1 MRKPIGKPGKK
12 SDVSKLRR
20 KLAIRKKVSG
30 TTERP
35 RVVIFKGNRNVSVQ
49 VIDDV
54 LGKTLFSVQTYGKNG
69 IKATANKE
77 GAKAVGTQVAAL
89 MKENKLTQGVFDRG
103 GYPYHGVV
111 ASLADAIRE
120 NGIKL

>member
-12 SDVSKLRR
+12 SDVRKIRR
-20 KLAIRKKVSG
+20 RLAIRKKVSG
-30 TTERP
+30 TAERP
-35 RVVIFKGNRNVSVQ
+35 RVFVFKGNKNLSVQ

-54 LGKTLFSVQTYGKNG
+54 EGKTLFSVQTYGKEG
-69 IKATANKE
+69 VEGKPNKE
-77 GAKAVGTQVAAL
+77 GAKVVGAQVAKV
-89 MKENKLTQGVFDRG
+89 MKEKKLDAGVFDRG
-103 GYPYHGVV
+103 AYPYHGVI